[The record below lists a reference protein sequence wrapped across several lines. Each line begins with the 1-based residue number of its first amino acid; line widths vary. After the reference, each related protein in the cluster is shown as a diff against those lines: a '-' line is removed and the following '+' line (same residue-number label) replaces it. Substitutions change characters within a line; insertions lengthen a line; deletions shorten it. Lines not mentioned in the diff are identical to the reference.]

1 MQTVGD
7 LAPLRRGVDA
17 LKGRGGTVALVPTMG
32 ALHAGHMALI
42 DRAQTLADHVV
53 ASIFVNPTQ
62 FGAGEDLGDYPRP
75 FAEDQRMLAEA
86 GVALL
91 WAPTHDV
98 MYPEGFATSVRVEGL
113 REPLCGAT
121 RPGHFNGV
129 ATVVIK
135 LLNQVRPEL
144 VVFGEKDWQQLAII
158 RAAVRDLNVTV
169 DVVGVETVRDDDGL
183 ALSSR
188 NQYLSEDER
197 AKAAILPEA
206 LNSARMAIAEGGD
219 VTTTLADARAT
230 MERAGFTVEYLEL
243 RDGETLDEL
252 DRPAPAARLFAAAR
266 IGSTRL
272 IDNRALAD

>member
-1 MQTVGD
+1 MGD

-75 FAEDQRMLAEA
+75 FTEDQRMLAEA

-91 WAPTHDV
+91 WAPTHEV

-197 AKAAILPEA
+197 AKAAVLPDA

-219 VTTTLADARAT
+219 VTTTLGDARAT
-230 MERAGFTVEYLEL
+230 MEQAGFTVEYLEL
-243 RDGETLDEL
+243 RDGETLEEL